1 MCYTQR
7 LYSYVIIMIGFLTF
21 AIVWLRIWTRMILV
35 SVSISYVVDCMRL
48 LYAILE
54 RRLDGTVCHFGAKV
68 KEKCWGEISQGWFVL
83 GFLNVKYK
91 VARKSSKIL
100 FQSIKRIDKFLGSR
114 TRGISSGRNDFEVLS
129 NVKEKWSEF

>member
-1 MCYTQR
+1 M
-7 LYSYVIIMIGFLTF
+7 
-21 AIVWLRIWTRMILV
+21 
-35 SVSISYVVDCMRL
+35 
-48 LYAILE
+48 
-54 RRLDGTVCHFGAKV
+54 
-68 KEKCWGEISQGWFVL
+68 L

-129 NVKEKWSEF
+129 NVKEK